1 MLFFVIFGKTNQMKF
16 KFLYSFF
23 LFVSLNFYAQKA
35 DYSTLSIPENLKEN
49 ANSIVINQEIEVV
62 INSQRSYDI
71 SKYLVIKILNEEGLK
86 NLDLL
91 EHYDKSNHIKKID
104 AKMYNSFGQLIKDF
118 KQKDFKDFSASDGFS
133 IANDGRV
140 LYLQFTPTEYPF
152 TMVYTCEKQSENTAF
167 IPSWYP
173 IDDVYESVIKSTF
186 TIEYPNDLGFKYK
199 EKNFNAFAI
208 KKSEGAN
215 KITYDIENAE
225 AIRKEEYSPY
235 NEIFPF
241 VLFGLEKF
249 RLEGV
254 EGSAKS
260 WKDFGLWMHNTL
272 LSETEEISPET
283 QAKIKALV
291 GAETDPM
298 KKARIVYKYVQDK
311 TRYVS
316 IQLGIGGWK
325 PMLAKDV
332 DRLGYGDCKALS
344 NYTRSLLKAVDVSTC
359 YTVIYGGEDKKDI
372 QEDFVS
378 MQGNHV
384 VLTIPQDNK
393 YTLLECTSQTTPFG
407 FEGDF
412 TDDRYALVIKPDGG
426 EIIRTTSFIDKDNS
440 QKMKSSYTVLE
451 SGEIDCKIQIQSK
464 GVQYAEIYPI
474 EKATAEKIDEHYK
487 ERFSNL
493 VNLKILNHQFVNDS
507 QNVEF
512 TEKLSCKVANY
523 AAING
528 ATLMFPLNA
537 FNQYN
542 HIPKRYR
549 TRNNPFEVERGFY
562 DEDEIEIS
570 LPENYVIDAQPSPY
584 NIKDK
589 FGEYKTEIIVVNPT
603 KIIYKRSLLIRK
615 GNYDKTEYENFRKFI
630 EQIAKADNSKILLT
644 KKV

>member
-1 MLFFVIFGKTNQMKF
+1 MKF

-23 LFVSLNFYAQKA
+23 LFFSLNFYAQKA
-35 DYSTLSIPENLKEN
+35 DYSTLNIPENLKEN
-49 ANSIVINQEIEVV
+49 ANSIVINQEIDVV

-86 NLDLL
+86 NLDLV
-91 EHYDKSNHIKKID
+91 EHYDKSNHIRKMD

-118 KQKDFKDFSASDGFS
+118 KQKDFKDLSASDGFS

-140 LYLQFTPTEYPF
+140 VYLEFTPTEYPF
-152 TMVYTCEKQSENTAF
+152 TMVYTSETESENTAF
-167 IPSWYP
+167 LPSWYP
-173 IDDVYESVIKSTF
+173 VDDIYESVLKSSF
-186 TIEYPNDLGFKYK
+186 SISYPNDLGFKYK
-199 EKNFNAFAI
+199 EKNFKDFGI
-208 KKSEGAN
+208 KKNEGAN
-215 KITYDIENAE
+215 KITYSIENTP

-260 WKDFGLWMHNTL
+260 WKDFGLWRYNAL
-272 LSETEEISPET
+272 LADTEEIGEPT
-283 QAKIKALV
+283 IQKIKSLV
-291 GAETDPM
+291 GNETDPI
-298 KKARIVYKYVQDK
+298 KKARIVYKFVQDK

-332 DRLGYGDCKALS
+332 DRLGYGDCKALT
-344 NYTRSLLKAVDVSTC
+344 NYTRVLLKSVGVESY
-359 YTVIYGGEDKKDI
+359 YTVIYGDNDKKDF
-372 QEDFVS
+372 ETDFVS
-378 MQGNHV
+378 MQGNHII
-384 VLTIPQDNK
+384 LSIPNNDK
-393 YTLLECTSQTTPFG
+393 LIFLECTSQTDPFG
-407 FEGDF
+407 YEGDF

-426 EIIRTTSFIDKDNS
+426 EIIKTTSYVNKDNS
-440 QKMKSSYTVLE
+440 QKMKSTYTVSE
-451 SGEIDCKIQIQSK
+451 TGEIDCKIQIQSK
-464 GVQYAEIYPI
+464 GIKYAQIYPI
-474 EKATAEKIDEHYK
+474 EKASAEKIDEHYK

-512 TEKLSCKVANY
+512 TEKLNCKVANY
-523 AAING
+523 ATING
-528 ATLMFPLNA
+528 TTLMFPLNA

-542 HIPKRYR
+542 SLPKRYR
-549 TRNNPFEVERGFY
+549 TRNNPFEIDRGFY
-562 DEDEIEIS
+562 YEDEIEVN
-570 LPENYVIDAQPSPY
+570 LPENYTIDAQPNPY
-584 NIKDK
+584 DIKDK

-615 GNYDKTEYENFRKFI
+615 GNYDKTEYENFRKFV